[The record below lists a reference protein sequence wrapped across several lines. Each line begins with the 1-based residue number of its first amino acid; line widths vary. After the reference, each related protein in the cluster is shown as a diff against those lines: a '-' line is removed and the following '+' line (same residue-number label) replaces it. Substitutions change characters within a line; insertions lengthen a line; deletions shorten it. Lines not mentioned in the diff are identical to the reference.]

1 MTFHRRLGSV
11 ALATAAVSIAAGG
24 TMAAPPE
31 KAAGQCLYVRNITN
45 FNAVDNQT
53 LYVRVGVNQ
62 IFRFDLFKDCLGLTF
77 RQSLTIKST
86 GASGWICSPLAA
98 QVSYVRG
105 GIPQRCPVTAIHR
118 LTDEEVAELPKGVK
132 P

>member
-1 MTFHRRLGSV
+1 MTLHRRLRLGLV
-11 ALATAAVSIAAGG
+11 AAVLLCAGG
-24 TMAAPPE
+24 VARADPPE
-31 KAAGQCLYVRNITN
+31 KSTSQCLLVRNIN
-45 FNAVDNQT
+45 NYNAVDNQT

-77 RQSLTIKST
+77 RQSLTIRST

-105 GIPQRCPVTAIHR
+105 GIPQRCPVTAIHK
-118 LTDEEVAELPKGVK
+118 LTDAEVAALPKGVK